1 MDSGPPLAL
10 LEFRWTDVGRFDST
24 VPYYAR
30 YRETYPA
37 SFFLEVAR
45 REGLL
50 DTEDRRTDARLIDI
64 GCGPGSLAI
73 GFAPYVRR
81 CVGVDIET
89 EMLAA
94 ARVEAAR
101 AGVHIDLI
109 QARIEDLPR
118 DIGCFQAVTVGRALH
133 WFDRDEALAVLE
145 RILHPT
151 GWIAICGTRAHSA
164 VAQGWAGKF
173 HDVRHAWSSDPDESR
188 YHINLDEW
196 FRGSRFHKSEQVEV
210 TESHRVTIS
219 DLIGRALSLST
230 TSPEVL
236 GDRRPAFE
244 AAMRAELEPL
254 SDEGAFDEQVTA
266 IATIFRQ

>member
-1 MDSGPPLAL
+1 
-10 LEFRWTDVGRFDST
+10 VGRFDST

-30 YRETYPA
+30 YREPYPA
-37 SFFLEVAR
+37 SFFREVAR
-45 REGLL
+45 REGLP
-50 DTEDRRTDARLIDI
+50 DSPSHPGNTRLIDI

-73 GFAPYVRR
+73 GFAPYVKS

-109 QARIEDLPR
+109 QARIEDLPSN
-118 DIGCFQAVTVGRALH
+118 IGCFQAVTVGRALH
-133 WFDRDEALAVLE
+133 WFDREEAIAVLH
-145 RILHPT
+145 RILDPG
-151 GWIAICGTRAHSA
+151 GWIAICGTRTHSA
-164 VAQGWAGKF
+164 AAQGWVGRF
-173 HDVRHAWSSDPDESR
+173 HEVRRAWSSDPDESR
-188 YHINLDEW
+188 YHIDIDEW
-196 FRGSRFHKSEQVEV
+196 FRGSRFSKSGQIEV
-210 TESHRVTIS
+210 TENHQVTIP

-244 AAMRAELEPL
+244 TAMREALEPL
-254 SDEGAFDEQVTA
+254 SNGGIFDEQVTA
-266 IATIFRQ
+266 IATVFR